1 MWDLTKLDCL
11 LGRWSSN
18 VCPTL
23 SRPGSSP
30 KAAHFIS
37 DGSDPAQSLG
47 ILSFICLFPIYG
59 IKSCRFFLPPPH
71 LIDEEFKS

>member
-18 VCPTL
+18 FCPTL

-30 KAAHFIS
+30 RQLIS
-37 DGSDPAQSLG
+37 SQMGLTLHRAW
-47 ILSFICLFPIYG
+47 
-59 IKSCRFFLPPPH
+59 
-71 LIDEEFKS
+71 EF

>member
-1 MWDLTKLDCL
+1 MWDWTKLDCL

-18 VCPTL
+18 FCPTL
-23 SRPGSSP
+23 SRPGNSP

-37 DGSDPAQSLG
+37 DGSDSAQSLG
-47 ILSFICLFPIYG
+47 ILSLICLFSISGLRSY
-59 IKSCRFFLPPPH
+59 RLVLPPPH